1 VPVETIR
8 IAPPADPGSLA
19 DAAEGLR
26 AGRFDWVVLTSRQGV
41 AAMADALR
49 ALPTTTRVAAIGD
62 ATAAALRE
70 TGVAPAVIAA
80 TPTGEGLVAALSG
93 EVTAGERVLLPVS
106 SLGREVVES
115 GLSAHGAEVTRV
127 DAYAT
132 EVVTAPSPET
142 LALVERGAI
151 GAVLLASPSA
161 VRGFMAQFGTLLPV
175 LSAAAF
181 VAIGPVTAAAME
193 RQGLPVHAVADPP
206 GAVGMVEALG
216 TYLWGERAE
225 GSIL

>member
-1 VPVETIR
+1 
-8 IAPPADPGSLA
+8 
-19 DAAEGLR
+19 
-26 AGRFDWVVLTSRQGV
+26 
-41 AAMADALR
+41 
-49 ALPTTTRVAAIGD
+49 
-62 ATAAALRE
+62 
-70 TGVAPAVIAA
+70 
-80 TPTGEGLVAALSG
+80 
-93 EVTAGERVLLPVS
+93 VS

-115 GLSAHGAEVTRV
+115 GLSALGAEVTRV

-216 TYLWGERAE
+216 TYLWGERAD